1 MRMLIHALL
10 LSAACAAFA
19 VEPDEVLTDE
29 DLENRARNLSQ
40 QLRCL
45 VCQNETIDESN
56 AELARDLRILV
67 RELVAAG
74 MTDDQAIDHIVQ
86 RYGEFVLFK
95 PTRDGPNLILYL
107 AGPFI
112 FLSAALLAGAYLGR
126 QSKRLDEQ
134 EPGLD
139 EDETKELS
147 TLVGLEAIDDGQLK
161 QP

>member
-1 MRMLIHALL
+1 MRTLIHAFLL
-10 LSAACAAFA
+10 IAAHAAFA

-29 DLENRARNLSQ
+29 DLEVRARNLSQ

-67 RELVAAG
+67 RELLVAG
-74 MTDDQAIDHIVQ
+74 MSDDQIIDHVVQ

-112 FLSAALLAGAYLGR
+112 FLSAALLAGTYLGR
-126 QSKRLDEQ
+126 QRSRLDEQ

-139 EDETKELS
+139 EDESEELS
-147 TLVGLEAIDDGQLK
+147 ALVGLEAIDEGQQK
-161 QP
+161 RQ